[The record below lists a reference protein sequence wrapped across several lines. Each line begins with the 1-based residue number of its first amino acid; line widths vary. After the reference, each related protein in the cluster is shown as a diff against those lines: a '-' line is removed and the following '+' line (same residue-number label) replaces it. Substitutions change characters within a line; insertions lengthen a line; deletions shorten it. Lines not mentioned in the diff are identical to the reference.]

1 MAKNKKNRKVTAK
14 RKPLEQIG
22 ESTQDMLER
31 FRLDITNDA
40 DAVDVQ
46 SDQSEDDMR
55 FLNVIGG
62 MWDGFF
68 EKKLQ
73 NKVKMQ
79 FPMIAK
85 FLRDVIAEWNM
96 NRVSVNYKPGDD
108 DRTSDKDAKILNG
121 LWRADFRNR
130 STGKKAVDNAVLEV
144 MHGGYGAVLIAERF
158 EDKGDPE
165 NDLQRIEL
173 RSLFNAYNSVYWQDG
188 AQEID
193 KSDATRCTV
202 LKRYNR
208 KSFLKEFPGEDPVS
222 AYQPHNRALDNNIV
236 TQEEAVFVATRYE
249 IVEAKETVFVYDNFA
264 IGEIETFNEKQNE
277 EMAEDIRAR
286 GLTLRRKREVV
297 ADQVM
302 KSVFSGVKF
311 FEEPRRIS
319 GKFIP
324 VVPFYGERMYV
335 SGVEWWKGFVRD
347 LKDISRLLNQLL
359 SKLSENSASSSD
371 RKPIFDPDQ
380 VQGEGFDEIWSNIA
394 NKAYALANVLRDKEG
409 NPIAGGGPIGY
420 IEPGQLD
427 QSTAALMTAI
437 PALIQSFT
445 GINPVEVKNPDASGK
460 AIKEARKIQ
469 NLTTQPVMENIS
481 TAIERLGVVYESKA
495 SELYTTKRFMTIIGE
510 DGSESTI
517 QLMKVEQDPQTGRF
531 IETNN
536 ISGKKF
542 KAYSKVGP
550 QYETQ
555 RQETTDV
562 ALRMME
568 TFANIPAMQQF
579 MQELGGVVIENM
591 SGTGLESIKK
601 LNRRMR
607 LLQGTVEPETD
618 EEKQFL
624 IDQRQ
629 QQEGND
635 TQKRLAEAVTQQQL
649 SEARNL
655 DAASAEK
662 IKGAELKA
670 AQTRKTLADIEIN
683 QAKTASD
690 IRINEAKTLQEIRES
705 IFRPLNKIPI
715 ASRNSQPGR
724 SPER

>member
-1 MAKNKKNRKVTAK
+1 MAKNKKKNKKDRVVAPKK
-14 RKPLEQIG
+14 KPVEQIG
-22 ESTQDMLER
+22 ESTEDMLER
-31 FRLDITNDA
+31 FKLDITNDA
-40 DAVDVQ
+40 AAVDVQ

-55 FLNVIGG
+55 FLNVIAG

-68 EKKLQ
+68 ERKLQ
-73 NKVKMQ
+73 NKVKLQ

-96 NRVSVNYKPGDD
+96 NRVSVVYKPGDD
-108 DRTSDKDAKILNG
+108 ENTSDKDARLLNG

-144 MHGGYGAVLIAERF
+144 MHGGYGAVLMAERF
-158 EDKGDPE
+158 EDPGDPE

-173 RSLFNAYNSVYWQDG
+173 RSLFNAYNSVYWDDS

-202 LKRYNR
+202 LKRYTR
-208 KSFLKEFPGEDPVS
+208 QAFLREFPGEDPTS
-222 AYQPHNRALDNNIV
+222 AYQPHNRALDNNI
-236 TQEEAVFVATRYE
+236 TIQQEAVFVATRYE
-249 IVEAKETVFVYDNFA
+249 VVEAKEMVFVYDNFST
-264 IGEIETFNEKQNE
+264 GEIETFNEKQNE
-277 EMAEDIRAR
+277 EMVDDIRER

-297 ADQVM
+297 TDQIM
-302 KSVFSGVKF
+302 KSVFNGDKF

-324 VVPFYGERMYV
+324 VVPFYGERIYV

-359 SKLSENSASSSD
+359 SKLSENSAASSD
-371 RKPIFDPDQ
+371 RKPIFDPEQ
-380 VQGEGFDEIWSNIA
+380 VQGEGFDDIWANISS
-394 NKAYALANVLRDKEG
+394 KAYALANVLKDAQG

-420 IEPGQLD
+420 LEPGQLD

-445 GINPVEVKNPDASGK
+445 GINPVEVKDPDASGK
-460 AIKEARKIQ
+460 AIKEARKVQ

-481 TAIERLGVVYESKA
+481 TGIERLGVVYESKA
-495 SELYTTKRFMTIIGE
+495 AELYSTKRIMTIIGE

-531 IETNN
+531 VETNN

-542 KAYSKVGP
+542 KAYSDVGP

-562 ALRMME
+562 ALRMMD

-579 MQELGGVVIENM
+579 MPELGGVVIENM

-624 IDQRQ
+624 AQ
-629 QQEGND
+629 QQQNSEQND
-635 TQKRLAEAVTQQQL
+635 TQKKLAEAVTQQQL

-670 AQTRKTLADIEIN
+670 AQTRKTL
-683 QAKTASD
+683 SD
-690 IRINEAKTLQEIRES
+690 IQIQEAEAHENIKINRAKTLIEIRKS
-705 IFRPLNKIPI
+705 VFKPLDQIPV
-715 ASRNSQPGR
+715 
-724 SPER
+724 ERRA

>member
-1 MAKNKKNRKVTAK
+1 MARKNKKNKKATLK
-14 RKPLEQIG
+14 KKPVEQIG
-22 ESTQDMLER
+22 ETTQDMLER
-31 FRLDITNDA
+31 FRRDINNDA

-46 SDQSEDDMR
+46 SDQSEDDLR
-55 FLNVIGG
+55 FLNVING

-73 NKVKMQ
+73 NKVKLQ

-96 NRVSVNYKPGDD
+96 NRVGVEYKPGNDEK
-108 DRTSDKDAKILNG
+108 TSDKDAKLLNG
-121 LWRADFRNR
+121 LWRADFRSE
-130 STGKKAVDNAVLEV
+130 STGKKAIDNAVLEV
-144 MHGGYGAVLIAERF
+144 MHCGYGAVLMAERF

-173 RSLFNAYNSVYWQDG
+173 RSLFNAYNSVFWNEG

-193 KSDATRCTV
+193 KADATRCTV
-202 LKRYNR
+202 LKRYSR
-208 KSFLKEFPGEDPVS
+208 KGFLLEFPGEDPVS
-222 AYQPHNRALDNNIV
+222 AYQPHNRALDNNI
-236 TQEEAVFVATRYE
+236 TSQQDAVFVATRYDK
-249 IVEAKETVFVYDNFA
+249 VEEKETIFIYDNFST
-264 IGEIETFNEKQNE
+264 GEIETFNEKQNE
-277 EMAEDIRAR
+277 EMADDIKAR
-286 GLTLRRKREVV
+286 GLKLRRKREIVSE
-297 ADQVM
+297 QIM

-319 GKFIP
+319 GKLIP
-324 VVPFYGERMYV
+324 VVPFYGERIFV
-335 SGVEWWKGFVRD
+335 SGVEWWNGFVRD

-359 SKLSENSASSSD
+359 SKLSEGSASSSD

-380 VQGEGFDEIWSNIA
+380 VIGEGFDDIWANISS
-394 NKAYALANVLRDKEG
+394 KAYGLANVLKDSDG

-427 QSTAALMTAI
+427 QNTAALMGAI
-437 PALIQSFT
+437 PAMIQSFT
-445 GINPVEVKNPDASGK
+445 GINPVEAKDPDASGK
-460 AIKEARKIQ
+460 GIIEARKIQ

-481 TAIERLGVVYESKA
+481 TGIERLGVVYESKA
-495 SELYTTKRFMTIIGE
+495 SELYTTKRTMTIIGA

-517 QLMKVEQDPQTGRF
+517 QLMKMEQDRQTGRF
-531 IETNN
+531 VEVNN
-536 ISGKKF
+536 ISGKRF
-542 KAYSKVGP
+542 KAYADVGP

-555 RQETTDV
+555 RQETTDT
-562 ALRMME
+562 ALKMME

-579 MQELGGVVIENM
+579 MPELGGVVIENM
-591 SGTGLESIKK
+591 AGTGLESIKK

-607 LLQGTVEPETD
+607 LLQRTVEPETD

-624 IDQRQ
+624 IEQQQQQ
-629 QQEGND
+629 QQED
-635 TQKRLAEAVTQQQL
+635 PQQELIEAATQQQL

-662 IKGAELKA
+662 IKSAELKD
-670 AQTRKTLADIEIN
+670 AQTRKTLSDIQIN

-690 IRINEAKTLQEIRES
+690 IRVNEAKTLKEIRES
-705 IFRPLNKIPI
+705 IFRPLGQLPVG
-715 ASRNSQPGR
+715 SQ
-724 SPER
+724 